1 MNEQAIQE
9 QYQHIVSLLEQ
20 KRLKEAQVQLEAF
33 LWNCNDWTL
42 RSRLEQAKM
51 SYQYMLQYM
60 RQGVN
65 DPERQKLYRQLLAET
80 WEIAEQTRVSLL
92 DEVSTHYYHALNKN
106 KRNMV
111 AGYGMSS
118 WLKVLE
124 SFQDDMAVCQL
135 MPDNKKSLDSAL
147 KRHEETAQ
155 YLFLT
160 TWGNSGW
167 TTEEEQEAKT
177 YLDSELLPV
186 HDLCLFTGAI
196 LLSLMECFD
205 PRKFSWLL
213 DATMH
218 ADTQV
223 SQRALVVLAIVLH
236 IHSNRLWLYPELEA
250 RLLLLNE
257 DGSFGKQLNRIYIQL
272 LRSQETEK
280 IDKKMREEI
289 IPEMMKNVSIM
300 RNMKYGFD
308 YQRYVTEELPVIC
321 RNMFNISAA
330 REDTGIMGCSMGGY
344 GALRC
349 ALTHPDSYGFVGAF
363 SSGPLFARAGMEEI
377 KKYGDLPDY
386 AERFGLRL
394 IKDFKAIY
402 GESLELTDD
411 AEILDMLLKVKA
423 ENKLPRI
430 YLTCGKDDAF
440 MKEHELFT
448 GALDKMGIPYE
459 FDKLEGAHEFQC
471 FNEALKRAIAR
482 FEGR

>member
-1 MNEQAIQE
+1 MRLSGSVYSRIMDMDTGLT
-9 QYQHIVSLLEQ
+9 IVTPNKLREGKYKVVYLLHG
-20 KRLKEAQVQLEAF
+20 L
-33 LWNCNDWTL
+33 CGND
-42 RSRLEQAKM
+42 R
-51 SYQYMLQYM
+51 
-60 RQGVN
+60 
-65 DPERQKLYRQLLAET
+65 
-80 WEIAEQTRVSLL
+80 
-92 DEVSTHYYHALNKN
+92 
-106 KRNMV
+106 
-111 AGYGMSS
+111 S
-118 WLKVLE
+118 WLDY
-124 SFQDDMAVCQL
+124 SM
-135 MPDNKKSLDSAL
+135 
-147 KRHEETAQ
+147 
-155 YLFLT
+155 
-160 TWGNSGW
+160 
-167 TTEEEQEAKT
+167 
-177 YLDSELLPV
+177 LP
-186 HDLCLFTGAI
+186 
-196 LLSLMECFD
+196 
-205 PRKFSWLL
+205 
-213 DATMH
+213 
-218 ADTQV
+218 
-223 SQRALVVLAIVLH
+223 
-236 IHSNRLWLYPELEA
+236 
-250 RLLLLNE
+250 
-257 DGSFGKQLNRIYIQL
+257 
-272 LRSQETEK
+272 
-280 IDKKMREEI
+280 
-289 IPEMMKNVSIM
+289 
-300 RNMKYGFD
+300 NMKYGFD

-386 AERFGLRL
+386 AERFGPRL

>member
-1 MNEQAIQE
+1 MRLSGSVYSRIMDMDTGLT
-9 QYQHIVSLLEQ
+9 IVMPNKLREGRYKVVYLLHG
-20 KRLKEAQVQLEAF
+20 L
-33 LWNCNDWTL
+33 CGND
-42 RSRLEQAKM
+42 R
-51 SYQYMLQYM
+51 
-60 RQGVN
+60 
-65 DPERQKLYRQLLAET
+65 
-80 WEIAEQTRVSLL
+80 
-92 DEVSTHYYHALNKN
+92 
-106 KRNMV
+106 
-111 AGYGMSS
+111 S
-118 WLKVLE
+118 WLDYSMLPAYAAKGDTVY
-124 SFQDDMAVCQL
+124 V
-135 MPDNKKSLDSAL
+135 MPDAG
-147 KRHEETAQ
+147 R
-155 YLFLT
+155 
-160 TWGNSGW
+160 
-167 TTEEEQEAKT
+167 
-177 YLDSELLPV
+177 
-186 HDLCLFTGAI
+186 
-196 LLSLMECFD
+196 
-205 PRKFSWLL
+205 
-213 DATMH
+213 
-218 ADTQV
+218 
-223 SQRALVVLAIVLH
+223 
-236 IHSNRLWLYPELEA
+236 
-250 RLLLLNE
+250 
-257 DGSFGKQLNRIYIQL
+257 SFY
-272 LRSQETEK
+272 S
-280 IDKKMREEI
+280 
-289 IPEMMKNVSIM
+289 
-300 RNMKYGFD
+300 NMKYGFD

-363 SSGPLFARAGMEEI
+363 SSGPLFAKAGMDEI